1 MCWVS
6 QKRGK
11 PAACSASHA
20 HCYLVKSLVHMSVTY
35 HNHYAGTYDYDMY
48 FSKLMEV
55 GANYAR
61 LWLTDSGWDDL
72 AVEIAVGN
80 FSLPNTW

>member
-1 MCWVS
+1 
-6 QKRGK
+6 
-11 PAACSASHA
+11 
-20 HCYLVKSLVHMSVTY
+20 MSVTY

-55 GANYAR
+55 EANYAR